1 VADEISRQ
9 AFSDL
14 IGSIYDCAL
23 DPSRWDQTLAEVKDA
38 LDCHVMT
45 LTLSDLRHDRLLLY
59 KAAGI
64 APYQMEQVSKHVPE
78 IDAILG
84 GALKSGH
91 SLDEPYVISRHIAA
105 TYFETSPHFQEWA
118 KPLGMADFMVFFLM
132 HTPMHLCCF
141 TGGRHVRQGI
151 ITDREIELGKLLLP
165 HVRRVVTISNV
176 LDIRAIEGTRMAEAL
191 DALRCARRTDQRTW
205 DHPSCQSRGR
215 TNAGQGRPHSERKR
229 HLASN
234 GSIGR
239 IRAPL
244 RLRPCGRERGRHW
257 QDRAG
262 DPPHRARRAAHLCPR
277 SAPHGERFPHA
288 AAPSAVAAV
297 FIAGPADA
305 QEGADAVAAA
315 FGLTPAETKVLASL
329 FAGPTLIETATT
341 LGITRPTAKT
351 HLEHIFLKTGVTRQ
365 AELMRLWTGLISPAG
380 SNMA

>member
-1 VADEISRQ
+1 VAYENSRQ

-45 LTLSDLRHDRLLLY
+45 LTLSDLQHDRLLLY
-59 KAAGI
+59 KAAGV

-78 IDAILG
+78 IDAILD

-91 SLDEPYVISRHIAA
+91 SLDEPYVISRHIAT

-165 HVRRVVTISNV
+165 HVRRAVTISNV
-176 LDIRAIEGTRMAEAL
+176 LDIRTIEGTRMAEAI
-191 DALRCARRTDQRTW
+191 DALRCAVVL
-205 DHPSCQSRGR
+205 
-215 TNAGQGRPHSERKR
+215 TN
-229 HLASN
+229 
-234 GSIGR
+234 
-239 IRAPL
+239 
-244 RLRPCGRERGRHW
+244 ERGTILH
-257 QDRAG
+257 AN
-262 DPPHRARRAAHLCPR
+262 RAAEQMLDKGGPIQSVKGILQATAPSAASELR
-277 SAPHGERFPHA
+277 SAFALAVGNEVGIGKTGLAIRLTEPDVPPIFAHVLPLTGSDFRRRLQPA
-288 AAPSAVAAV
+288 AVAAV
-297 FIAGPADA
+297 FIGGPPDA

-329 FAGPTLIETATT
+329 FAGRTLIETATT
-341 LGITRPTAKT
+341 LGITRPTAKS

-380 SNMA
+380 SNMT